1 LEIPQGVVIHTKEW
15 KSKKGHHNNVLNEIA
30 PAEKAGL
37 QENITFLTL
46 MK

>member
-1 LEIPQGVVIHTKEW
+1 MTRNFFSPTR
-15 KSKKGHHNNVLNEIA
+15 VLNEIT

-46 MK
+46 M